1 MLSADYLKAKFE
13 AALDYDAYLATGTD
27 EQRRRWAD
35 VAAKLSL
42 TSAQKQLLGGFVRRI
57 HVLVVSGIWCGDC
70 VAQCPM
76 VSLIGSANPDRLP
89 VRFVDRDVNKD
100 LADQIKLNAG
110 HRVPTVLFLA
120 EDFELCA
127 ILGDRTLS
135 RYRAIAARQLGASCP
150 VGIVP
155 PGDDELAA
163 TVQDWVNEFERVQL
177 MLRVSPR
184 FRQLHGD

>member
-1 MLSADYLKAKFE
+1 MTADTLCTHFD

-27 EQRRRWAD
+27 EQRRRWGD

-42 TSAQKQLLGGFVRRI
+42 TDAQQTLLGGFTRRT
-57 HVLVVSGIWCGDC
+57 HVLVISGIWCGDC

-76 VSLIGSANPDRLP
+76 LTLIGSANPTVL
-89 VRFVDRDVNKD
+89 VVKYVDRDAHKD
-100 LADQIKLNAG
+100 LADRYKLNGG

-120 EDFELCA
+120 EDFELCG
-127 ILGDRTLS
+127 IMGDRTLS
-135 RYRAIAARQLGASCP
+135 RYRAIAARQSGASCP

-184 FRQLHGD
+184 LRQRHGD

>member
-1 MLSADYLKAKFE
+1 MTADYLRSKFE
-13 AALDYDAYLATGTD
+13 AALDYNAYVATGTD
-27 EQRRRWAD
+27 EQRRRWGD

-42 TSAQKQLLGGFVRRI
+42 TGEQKTLLGGFTRRMP
-57 HVLVVSGIWCGDC
+57 VLVISGIWCGDC
-70 VAQCPM
+70 VAQGPM
-76 VSLIGSANPDRLP
+76 IDLIGKANPNVLD
-89 VRFVDRDVNKD
+89 VRFVDRDVHKD
-100 LADQIKLNAG
+100 LADQVKLNAG
-110 HRVPTVLFLA
+110 HRVPTALFLA
-120 EDFELCA
+120 EDFELCSL
-127 ILGDRTLS
+127 LGDRTLS

-184 FRQLHGD
+184 LRQIHQD